1 MKLLLLLTPK
11 NQTFYLSK
19 DSTIRQALE
28 KMDIRKFTV
37 IPLIDEDGKY
47 ISTISE
53 GDILRYIK
61 NNSNF
66 NIKEAENIKV
76 SEIESYRP
84 YKALNSNADVQDV
97 IEMSLNQN
105 FIPMIDDR
113 GMYIGIVKRKDVIA
127 HLYGEF
133 QKVKKTN
140 EK

>member
-11 NQTFYLSK
+11 NQTFYLLK

-28 KMDIRKFTV
+28 KMDSRKFTV

-61 NNSNF
+61 NKTNF
-66 NIKEAENIKV
+66 NINVAENVKV
-76 SEIESYRP
+76 SEIETYRP
-84 YKALNSNADVQDV
+84 YLALKIDADVQDV
-97 IEMSLNQN
+97 VEMSLNQN
-105 FIPMIDDR
+105 FIPMVDDR

-133 QKVKKTN
+133 QKQANK
-140 EK
+140 

>member
-11 NQTFYLSK
+11 NQTSYLEIN
-19 DSTIRQALE
+19 STIRQALE
-28 KMDIRKFTV
+28 KMDNRKFTV
-37 IPLIDEDGKY
+37 VPLLDSAGKY

-61 NNSNF
+61 NHENF
-66 NIKEAENIKV
+66 DLKAAENV
-76 SEIESYRP
+76 RVCDIEKYRP
-84 YKALNSNADVQDV
+84 YVALNSNADVQDV

-105 FIPMIDDR
+105 FIPMVDDR

-133 QKVKKTN
+133 KKHMKS
-140 EK
+140 E